1 MCSTTGALEYGHAP
15 GLDVFPS
22 QSAAVAH
29 LRRRGVCK
37 TVTEGC
43 ALLGCAAFGD
53 CALALIAKRVRTA
66 VVLPNGHEVL
76 TVTEAQWVRCAL
88 RNPAAVLTR
97 EERANVQAL
106 ADIPLENLY
115 FYCETFD
122 VTRSFAHATDESIAS
137 PDGEWVWN
145 EWLASPCD
153 GSASRAVPGA
163 ASGIGREPSDDG
175 REGGGVEARRV
186 RPAQPPAP
194 GHAVPGEGAQRRGGA
209 GERGGDGAAGV
220 RVDLMQKR
228 LGVVGDEATDRRRD
242 GTKLERR
249 NSPVHLEHPVAHRW
263 SLLDLRRPRAG
274 GPPVVRCGERL
285 GAGGPGLPW
294 TSAWGQEVKQAI
306 GEADIYIASENP
318 YRERGRAASA
328 SRTRARPPG
337 DATDTEVRP
346 LTSWSAEVRRR

>member
-1 MCSTTGALEYGHAP
+1 VCGTTGALEYGHAP

-29 LRRRGVCK
+29 LRRRGVCG

-53 CALALIAKRVRTA
+53 CALALIAKKVRTA

-106 ADIPLENLY
+106 TDIPLENLY

-145 EWLASPCD
+145 EWLAAPVRAL
-153 GSASRAVPGA
+153 GIPGAVPSSA
-163 ASGIGREPSDDG
+163 ARPRGIT
-175 REGGGVEARRV
+175 
-186 RPAQPPAP
+186 Q
-194 GHAVPGEGAQRRGGA
+194 
-209 GERGGDGAAGV
+209 
-220 RVDLMQKR
+220 
-228 LGVVGDEATDRRRD
+228 
-242 GTKLERR
+242 
-249 NSPVHLEHPVAHRW
+249 AHR
-263 SLLDLRRPRAG
+263 R
-274 GPPVVRCGERL
+274 
-285 GAGGPGLPW
+285 
-294 TSAWGQEVKQAI
+294 
-306 GEADIYIASENP
+306 
-318 YRERGRAASA
+318 
-328 SRTRARPPG
+328 
-337 DATDTEVRP
+337 
-346 LTSWSAEVRRR
+346 

>member
-145 EWLASPCD
+145 EWLASPVRRLGIPGACPALLQ
-153 GSASRAVPGA
+153 GLAESRAMTDA
-163 ASGIGREPSDDG
+163 K
-175 REGGGVEARRV
+175 GVEWRLAVFGRR
-186 RPAQPPAP
+186 
-194 GHAVPGEGAQRRGGA
+194 
-209 GERGGDGAAGV
+209 
-220 RVDLMQKR
+220 
-228 LGVVGDEATDRRRD
+228 RRRD
-242 GTKLERR
+242 GQERPKNAFREMPNGTKRERAELPR
-249 NSPVHLEHPVAHRW
+249 GKLRADLSGGPYRRIRGVVPGGRGDRRW
-263 SLLDLRRPRAG
+263 SGAVVVLRVAPGLRSHS
-274 GPPVVRCGERL
+274 L
-285 GAGGPGLPW
+285 GPG
-294 TSAWGQEVKQAI
+294 
-306 GEADIYIASENP
+306 GEAGH
-318 YRERGRAASA
+318 RRG
-328 SRTRARPPG
+328 
-337 DATDTEVRP
+337 
-346 LTSWSAEVRRR
+346 

>member
-145 EWLASPCD
+145 EWLASPVRRLGIPGACPALLQ
-153 GSASRAVPGA
+153 GLAESRAMTDA
-163 ASGIGREPSDDG
+163 R
-175 REGGGVEARRV
+175 GVEWRLAVFGRRSRLHPGTRYLARGLN
-186 RPAQPPAP
+186 AAAAP
-194 GHAVPGEGAQRRGGA
+194 GNEVEMEQLVWRR
-209 GERGGDGAAGV
+209 
-220 RVDLMQKR
+220 
-228 LGVVGDEATDRRRD
+228 
-242 GTKLERR
+242 
-249 NSPVHLEHPVAHRW
+249 
-263 SLLDLRRPRAG
+263 
-274 GPPVVRCGERL
+274 
-285 GAGGPGLPW
+285 GAGG
-294 TSAWGQEVKQAI
+294 
-306 GEADIYIASENP
+306 
-318 YRERGRAASA
+318 AAA
-328 SRTRARPPG
+328 E
-337 DATDTEVRP
+337 TDRN
-346 LTSWSAEVRRR
+346 LSLIHI

>member
-1 MCSTTGALEYGHAP
+1 MCSTTGALEHGHAP

-106 ADIPLENLY
+106 TDIPLENLY

-145 EWLASPCD
+145 EWLASPVRRLGIPGACPALLQ
-153 GSASRAVPGA
+153 GLAESRA
-163 ASGIGREPSDDG
+163 R
-175 REGGGVEARRV
+175 RMRGGGVEARRV

-220 RVDLMQKR
+220 AKGRGWSRDECVD
-228 LGVVGDEATDRRRD
+228 
-242 GTKLERR
+242 
-249 NSPVHLEHPVAHRW
+249 
-263 SLLDLRRPRAG
+263 
-274 GPPVVRCGERL
+274 GE
-285 GAGGPGLPW
+285 
-294 TSAWGQEVKQAI
+294 E
-306 GEADIYIASENP
+306 
-318 YRERGRAASA
+318 
-328 SRTRARPPG
+328 
-337 DATDTEVRP
+337 
-346 LTSWSAEVRRR
+346 